1 MLRAVL
7 LLTLSAAFAGCALS
21 PQSIDV
27 QPVADVE
34 AANIGQN
41 KPVLVYAVDSRDQ
54 LAFGTR
60 GGVYKETS
68 LVHPANDVKTAV
80 EEAVRKGLQTQGFNA
95 FNPGE
100 DATRLEVRLEQLDY
114 VPEEGSVVN
123 SVTLTLT
130 LEGVAS
136 RGEITHTGTYRSS
149 VKHDLPLTPSAKRN
163 GEMVNAILSG
173 AITRMLNDPE
183 MQAFLVGNDTP

>member
-60 GGVYKETS
+60 GG
-68 LVHPANDVKTAV
+68 
-80 EEAVRKGLQTQGFNA
+80 GQ
-95 FNPGE
+95 
-100 DATRLEVRLEQLDY
+100 
-114 VPEEGSVVN
+114 
-123 SVTLTLT
+123 
-130 LEGVAS
+130 
-136 RGEITHTGTYRSS
+136 
-149 VKHDLPLTPSAKRN
+149 
-163 GEMVNAILSG
+163 
-173 AITRMLNDPE
+173 
-183 MQAFLVGNDTP
+183 

>member
-68 LVHPANDVKTAV
+68 LVQPANDVKTAV
-80 EEAVRKGLQTQGFNA
+80 EEAVRQGLQTQGFNA
-95 FNPGE
+95 FNPGD

-149 VKHDLPLTPSAKRN
+149 VKHDLPLTPTAKRN

-183 MQAFLVGNDTP
+183 MQAFLAGNDTP

>member
-1 MLRAVL
+1 MPWIPVINSPSAPAV
-7 LLTLSAAFAGCALS
+7 A
-21 PQSIDV
+21 
-27 QPVADVE
+27 
-34 AANIGQN
+34 
-41 KPVLVYAVDSRDQ
+41 
-54 LAFGTR
+54 
-60 GGVYKETS
+60 
-68 LVHPANDVKTAV
+68 ANDVKTAV

>member
-68 LVHPANDVKTAV
+68 LVQPANDVKTAV

-114 VPEEGSVVN
+114 VPEAGSVVN

>member
-68 LVHPANDVKTAV
+68 LVQPANDVKTAV